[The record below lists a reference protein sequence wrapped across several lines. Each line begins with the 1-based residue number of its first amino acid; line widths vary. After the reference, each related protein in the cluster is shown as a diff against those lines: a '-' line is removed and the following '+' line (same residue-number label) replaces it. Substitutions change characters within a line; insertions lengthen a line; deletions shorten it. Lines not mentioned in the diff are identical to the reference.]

1 MNRQGTLENGPL
13 SRADMLDRSREYL
26 LLALVAS
33 MPFEFRFA
41 VFGLSNLQWL
51 FVVAAIVTAPQ
62 LIRKRRE
69 LVREP
74 VVIAV
79 VSLALVHWTSALLSE
94 EFTINAVKAA
104 VRVTAGVVL
113 VCMALVSIDKKRV
126 LLVWC
131 VSAVAAAVYGVTDH
145 FGFGVPHL
153 FRMAEFWLGS
163 IQRLSGSFEYPNTAA
178 TFFAMSLPLV
188 WLVPQRMSVRLGGV
202 AILWTALILTYSRGG
217 FLAALAAYLALW
229 VMSREI
235 RRDWRSPLAFVTIAV
250 FIFTATSLFEPV
262 VVQRL
267 STVSSVKPI
276 AATYATNFNMLR
288 QRPGVSD
295 AMEVTL
301 QNVGLSVWNATGRG
315 RMVLSYRWFDTIERR
330 SLEDDP
336 IETSLSSDIKQNES
350 LTLDASF
357 RTPARPGSYLLIWD
371 MKSNQDWF
379 SRMGVVPGIIE
390 VEIAPDVQRSSSQGD
405 LSRWYRPD
413 RDSVPSLDATDSRL
427 DLWKAAV
434 RMALDNPILGV
445 GPDNFRL
452 MYGTYLGYS
461 RWDSKVRSNSLY
473 LELAATCGL
482 LGLLAFGLV
491 VGSIKWTWGP
501 VSVALAVFLVHG
513 LVDVFLL
520 TTPIYFGFWILVGLS
535 GTVKPLSKDR

>member
-1 MNRQGTLENGPL
+1 MSSPGTLKEAPVN
-13 SRADMLDRSREYL
+13 RACLLDRAGEYL
-26 LLALVAS
+26 LLTLVLS
-33 MPFEFRFA
+33 LPFEIRLTL
-41 VFGLSNLQWL
+41 FGLSNLQWL
-51 FVVAAIVTAPQ
+51 FVVAAIVSAPG
-62 LIRKRRE
+62 LIRKRRA

-74 VVIAV
+74 LVIAV
-79 VSLALVHWTSALLSE
+79 VSLALVYWTSALLSE
-94 EFTINAVKAA
+94 ALTINAVKSA
-104 VRVTAGVVL
+104 VRVTTGVVL
-113 VCMALVSIDKKRV
+113 VCMALGSIDKKRV
-126 LLVWC
+126 LHFWC
-131 VSAVAAAVYGVTDH
+131 VSSVAAAVYGIVDY
-145 FGFGVPHL
+145 FGFGYPHL
-153 FRMAEFWLGS
+153 FRMLEFWQGS

-188 WLVPQRMSVRLGGV
+188 WMVPRRMSLRLGGV
-202 AILWTALILTYSRGG
+202 AILWSALILTYSRGA
-217 FLAALAAYLALW
+217 FVAAVGAYVGLW
-229 VMSREI
+229 VMTRE
-235 RRDWRSPLAFVTIAV
+235 RRREWRSPLAFVSVAV
-250 FIFTATSLFEPV
+250 LIFTATTLFEPM

-267 STVSSVKPI
+267 STVSSDNPI
-276 AATYATNFNMLR
+276 AATYETNFNILR

-295 AMEVTL
+295 EMEVTL
-301 QNVGLSVWNATGRG
+301 RNVGLSTWNASGRG
-315 RMVLSYRWFDTIERR
+315 SMVLSYRWFDTIERR

-336 IETSLSSDIKQNES
+336 IETPLPSDVKQRES
-350 LTLDASF
+350 VTLDASF

-371 MKSNQDWF
+371 MKSNQGYF
-379 SRMGVVPGIIE
+379 SRMGVIPGIIE
-390 VEIAPDVQRSSSQGD
+390 VEIESGVQRSGAQGD
-405 LSRWYRPD
+405 VSRWYRPD
-413 RDSVPSLDATDSRL
+413 RETEPSIDASVSRM

-434 RMALDNPILGV
+434 RMALDHPILGV

-491 VGSIKWTWGP
+491 AGSIKWTWGP

-535 GTVKPLSKDR
+535 GAIEPLSEN